1 MFKSKKLRD
10 PRSRIDFCL
19 LVYFYP
25 AFFLL
30 PTSHPLPSAVEF
42 FLCRPSP
49 ISPVFSVSPQPS
61 CLSPGMEPSHSP
73 LPTGLLA
80 SHPPPYPRGSFLECR
95 SEHVPL
101 MLETC
106 PQSWLVSEHFQQTI
120 SVLIMGLP
128 SILQNLCHILP
139 ISQRR
144 RLRIRVSQRG
154 SLPSRQGGRSSLEP
168 LSLFIRPSLPRCL
181 KGPPGLP
188 ALACPPAAAF
198 HTPLP
203 RALWPEVLPDT

>member
-1 MFKSKKLRD
+1 MS
-10 PRSRIDFCL
+10 SCL
-19 LVYFYP
+19 
-25 AFFLL
+25 FL
-30 PTSHPLPSAVEF
+30 SCILPSPHITSFAKRSGIFSLSALSHQPCV
-42 FLCRPSP
+42 LCLTTAILSLTRNGAIPFTS
-49 ISPVFSVSPQPS
+49 SHW
-61 CLSPGMEPSHSP
+61 SPGLSSST
-73 LPTGLLA
+73 L
-80 SHPPPYPRGSFLECR
+80 SQGSFLECR